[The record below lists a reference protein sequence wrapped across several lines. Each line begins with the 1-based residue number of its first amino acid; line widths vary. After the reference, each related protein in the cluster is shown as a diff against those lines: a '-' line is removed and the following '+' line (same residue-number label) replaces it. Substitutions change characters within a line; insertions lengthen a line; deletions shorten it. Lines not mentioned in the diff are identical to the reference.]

1 MIQATEQ
8 QQPILHP
15 VTGEERRGS
24 LRFQVSLPLSIR
36 FCPPKRSSTSFT
48 GETINLSGHG
58 IYFVTNSPF
67 AEGTRLALTITLP
80 GKKAWPAALIARARV
95 RVVRSEAIWHL
106 GARRVGVGVEIE
118 YYRV

>member
-1 MIQATEQ
+1 MIQATEL

-36 FCPPKRSSTSFT
+36 LCPPKRSSTSFT
-48 GETINLSGHG
+48 AETINLSGHG
-58 IYFVTNSPF
+58 IYLVTDTHF
-67 AEGTRLALTITLP
+67 AQDTRLALTITLP
-80 GKKAWPAALIARARV
+80 GKKPWPAALIARARV
-95 RVVRSEAIWHL
+95 RVVRSQPIWHRA
-106 GARRVGVGVEIE
+106 ARRVGVAVEIE